1 MALRLSTALRN
12 QLLGIVTD
20 LITNGTFTSAT
31 TGWTASA
38 ATLTSETSGQSG
50 NHLRVASSGDAL
62 GQAYQDITTKVG
74 HVYKLSLYFKKGTAD
89 SGKVLIGTTGSPSA
103 IFDSGALSDADWALK
118 TYIFIATATTTRITL
133 ESTDAT
139 TGEYSGF
146 DTVVCD
152 CVDAGFQAIFKD
164 CFINVYS
171 GTQPTSA
178 DDAPSGTLLCTFYSD
193 GAAAGLEFDDASAG
207 VISKKSTETWSGT
220 AVASGTAG
228 WFRMYQAGDSG
239 TSSTTD
245 CRLDGAC
252 GTSGAQLNMSSL
264 SISSGAVQTISS
276 FSLTQ
281 PAA

>member
-103 IFDSGALSDADWALK
+103 IFDSGALSDADWTLK

-178 DDAPSGTLLCTFYSD
+178 DDAPSGTLLVTFYSD

-239 TSSTTD
+239 ASSTTD

-252 GTSGAQLNMSSL
+252 ATSGAQLNMSSL
-264 SISSGAVQTISS
+264 SITSGAVQTIST
-276 FSLTQ
+276 FQITQ

>member
-20 LITNGTFTSAT
+20 LITNGTFTTDT
-31 TGWTASA
+31 TGWTAA
-38 ATLTSETSGQSG
+38 GATLSSETSGQSG
-50 NHLRVASSGDAL
+50 NHMRVKSSGDAA
-62 GQAYQDITTKVG
+62 GSAYQDITTKIG
-74 HVYKLSLYFKKGTAD
+74 HTYKLSAYFKKGTAA
-89 SGKVLIGTTGSPSA
+89 SGKIKIGTTAAPTDIFESA
-103 IFDSGALSDADWALK
+103 ALTDADWALK

-139 TGEYSGF
+139 TDEYSGF

-164 CFINVYS
+164 GFINVYS

-193 GAAAGLEFDDASAG
+193 GAATGLEFDDAAAG
-207 VISKKSTETWSGT
+207 VISKAAAETWSGT

-228 WFRMYQAGDSG
+228 WFRLYQAGDG
-239 TSSTTD
+239 GASSTTD

-252 GTSGAQLNMSSL
+252 ATSGGQLNMSSL
-264 SISSGAVQTISS
+264 SISSGAVQTIST
-276 FSLTQ
+276 FQITQ

>member
-1 MALRLSTALRN
+1 MSLKISTGLRN
-12 QLLGIVTD
+12 QLMGIVTN
-20 LITNGTFTSAT
+20 LVTNGEFTSAT
-31 TGWTASA
+31 TGWTASG
-38 ATLTSETSGQSG
+38 ATLSSEASGQSG

-62 GQAYQDITTKVG
+62 GQAYQDITTKIG
-74 HVYKLSLYFKKGTAD
+74 HIYKLSLYFKKGTAD

-103 IFDSGALSDADWALK
+103 ILDSGALSDADWTLK
-118 TYIFIATATTTRITL
+118 TYWFVATATTTRITL

-146 DTVVCD
+146 DTVVLD
-152 CVDAGFQAIFKD
+152 CVDSGLKEIMKD
-164 CFINVYS
+164 CFIDVYS

-178 DDAPSGTLLCTFYSD
+178 DDAPSGSLLCTFYSD
-193 GAAAGLEFDDASAG
+193 GASAGLEFDDAVAG
-207 VISKKSTETWSGT
+207 VLSKKSTETWSGT
-220 AVASGTAG
+220 AIATGTAG
-228 WFRMYQAGDSG
+228 WFRVRQAGDG
-239 TSSTTD
+239 GGSSTTD
-245 CRLDGAC
+245 CRIDGAC

>member
-1 MALRLSTALRN
+1 MSLKISTGLRN
-12 QLLGIVTD
+12 QILGIVTN
-20 LITNGTFTSAT
+20 LVTNGGFDSAT
-31 TGWTASA
+31 TGWTASG
-38 ATLTSETSGQSG
+38 ATLSSQASGQSG

-62 GQAYQDITTKVG
+62 GQAYQDVTTKIG
-74 HVYKLSLYFKKGTAD
+74 HIYKLSVYFKKGTAD

-103 IFDSGALSDADWALK
+103 ILDSGALSDADWTLK
-118 TYIFIATATTTRITL
+118 NYWFIATATTTRITF

-146 DTVVCD
+146 DTAVLD
-152 CVDAGFQAIFKD
+152 CVDSGFKEIFKD
-164 CFINVYS
+164 CFIDIYT

-193 GAAAGLEFDDASAG
+193 GAAAGLEFDDPVAG
-207 VISKKSTETWSGT
+207 VLSKAAVETWSGT

-228 WFRMYQAGDSG
+228 WFRVRQAGDSG
-239 TSSTTD
+239 ASSTTD

-252 GTSGAQLNMSSL
+252 ATSGAQLNMSSL
-264 SISSGAVQTISS
+264 SISSGAVQTIST
-276 FSLTQ
+276 FQITQ